1 MAYVAQITS
10 QSSLGRVQ
18 TRDTAIAAPSMY
30 QPTITADAVLNKSG
44 SNVNVTVKSDYPLP
58 SSVDGLWKSPNRFL
72 IRTSITALQSVTNAT
87 ERAAIL
93 DAHIAFLTKHK
104 AVLMA
109 GGVPTSNL

>member
-18 TRDTAIAAPSMY
+18 VRDTAVAAPSMF
-30 QPTITADAVLNKSG
+30 QPTIMAEAVINKSG
-44 SNVNVTVKSDYPLP
+44 SNVNVTVKSDFPLP
-58 SSVDGLWKSPNRFL
+58 TNADGLWKSPNRFL
-72 IRTSITALQSVTNAT
+72 IRTSITALQSVTNAA
-87 ERAAIL
+87 ERAAVL